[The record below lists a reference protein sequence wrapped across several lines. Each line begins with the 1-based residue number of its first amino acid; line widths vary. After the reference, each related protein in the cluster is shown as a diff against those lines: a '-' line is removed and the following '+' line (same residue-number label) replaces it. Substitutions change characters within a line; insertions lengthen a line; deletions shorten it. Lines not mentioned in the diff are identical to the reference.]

1 MIKNIDNIMQ
11 ILNEECK
18 KWENPI
24 VTEIGNITDNPFKV
38 LISCVLSLRT
48 RDQVTGLAA
57 KRLFE
62 RADNAEKLLKLEI
75 EEIEKIIYPVAFY
88 RIKAKNLISICEDI
102 INKYNG
108 KVPNNFEEL
117 LNLKGVGKKTAAI
130 TMVYGYKSRD
140 YIPTDSHVHII
151 SNRLGIVKTKT
162 PDETMDT
169 LMKKLDKKYWYE
181 YNDLLVKYGQNICL
195 SNSPLCTKCK
205 INQYCKKIG
214 IKNSR

>member
-1 MIKNIDNIMQ
+1 
-11 ILNEECK
+11 
-18 KWENPI
+18 
-24 VTEIGNITDNPFKV
+24 
-38 LISCVLSLRT
+38 
-48 RDQVTGLAA
+48 
-57 KRLFE
+57 
-62 RADNAEKLLKLEI
+62 
-75 EEIEKIIYPVAFY
+75 
-88 RIKAKNLISICEDI
+88 
-102 INKYNG
+102 
-108 KVPNNFEEL
+108 
-117 LNLKGVGKKTAAI
+117 
-130 TMVYGYKSRD
+130 MVYGYKSRD